1 MEKLGRFLS
10 LVLRHKP
17 QAIGITLDEHGWAD
31 VTQLIQK
38 MNENGKAIDIQTL
51 EKIVAENDKKRYAFN
66 EDHTKIRANQGHS
79 INVNPDLKEET
90 PPKYLYHGTALRFL
104 DAIKKEGIKKQ
115 SRSYVHLSKDEQTAL
130 KVGKRHG
137 EPVILIIEAE
147 KMYNDGIKFYKS
159 ENGVWLTD
167 YVNPKYFTKKEGGS
181 NAALYATAYAV

>member
-1 MEKLGRFLS
+1 MNITKDSRYLS
-10 LVLRHKP
+10 YLLRHHP
-17 QAIGITLDEHGWAD
+17 ESINLTLDSRGWANISE
-31 VTQLIQK
+31 LIK
-38 MNENGKAIDIQTL
+38 KTDGTFNMEYL
-51 EKIVAENDKKRYAFN
+51 EEIVRTDEKKRYSFN
-66 EDHTKIRANQGHS
+66 EDKTKIRANQGHS

-167 YVNPKYFTKKEGGS
+167 YVEPKYFTKKEGGS